1 MALVNMVGGREMGFI
16 KKGPNQDIGR
26 GIRGMGATFVTL
38 VMMGYVA
45 MSLKDLLKGKE
56 PRDPRLKSTW
66 FAAAAQGGGL
76 GIYGDVLFREQR
88 DSGSIVSGI
97 VGPGAT
103 TIADVLLAINYGIRG
118 EGGKAGKAAYR
129 AVSQNIPF
137 ANLFYIK
144 TAFDYIIGYQIM
156 ETMSPGVLKRVER
169 RMKKDYNQEY
179 LFTKPSIKNKGF

>member
-1 MALVNMVGGREMGFI
+1 
-16 KKGPNQDIGR
+16 
-26 GIRGMGATFVTL
+26 MGATFVTL

-103 TIADVLLAINYGIRG
+103 TIADVLLAVNYGIRG

-137 ANLFYIK
+137 ANLFYLK

-156 ETMSPGVLKRVER
+156 ETMSPGVLKRVEK

-179 LFTKPSIKNKGF
+179 LFTKPSITNKGF